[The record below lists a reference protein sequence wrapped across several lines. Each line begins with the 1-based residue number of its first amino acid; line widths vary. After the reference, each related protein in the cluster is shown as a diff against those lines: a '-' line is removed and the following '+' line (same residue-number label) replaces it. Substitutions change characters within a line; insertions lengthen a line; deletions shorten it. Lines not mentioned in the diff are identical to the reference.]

1 MSQTL
6 PKLIYMLISFTI
18 ILYIIL
24 IIPALYNAIMDKDI
38 TIILVVVYI
47 ITSFIAL
54 YYYIMKSV
62 IELDKMDRKEE
73 KEKKEGLKN
82 E

>member
-1 MSQTL
+1 MSKTPL
-6 PKLIYMLISFTI
+6 NLIYMLISFTV

-24 IIPALYNAIMDKDI
+24 MIPALYNAIMDEDI

-62 IELDKMDRKEE
+62 IELDRMDRKEE
-73 KEKKEGLKN
+73 KEKKE

>member
-6 PKLIYMLISFTI
+6 LKLIYILISFTI

-24 IIPALYNAIMDKDI
+24 IIPALYNAIMDEDI

-73 KEKKEGLKN
+73 KEKKE
-82 E
+82 